1 MGIELLHEN
10 PAKFAKTDPEW
21 FDLVSGIATG
31 RLLKKTR
38 GLK

>member
-1 MGIELLHEN
+1 MGMELLHKN
-10 PAKFAKTDPEW
+10 PAKFAQVDPEW

-38 GLK
+38 GVE